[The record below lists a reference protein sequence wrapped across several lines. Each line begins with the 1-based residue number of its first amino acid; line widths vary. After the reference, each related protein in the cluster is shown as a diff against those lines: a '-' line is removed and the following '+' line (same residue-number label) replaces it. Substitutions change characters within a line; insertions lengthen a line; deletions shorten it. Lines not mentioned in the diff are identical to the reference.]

1 MSAFLMQAEP
11 VLNLNLISP
20 TVVCSTGN
28 DSVSYSVS
36 GSGIPANTNIVI
48 YQSTDSLFNPYLGQ
62 GDSIGYIPG
71 NAIPQDTVNF
81 GDCIKTLGIFID
93 ACGASGQEGK
103 NEYII
108 LTSGNGIKV
117 SNLAI
122 DFSTQNNGGA
132 TNADINTGTSPC
144 LYQTPTPSLIANLR
158 VGSCNAS
165 NVIPASPTDSI
176 PANAIILLFTSDNVT
191 AKLWY
196 CRFV

>member
-1 MSAFLMQAEP
+1 MSAFLVQAEP

-122 DFSTQNNGGA
+122 DFSTQNNWR

-144 LYQTPTPSLIANLR
+144 LYQTPTPSLITNLR

-165 NVIPASPTDSI
+165 NVIPAS
-176 PANAIILLFTSDNVT
+176 N
-191 AKLWY
+191 
-196 CRFV
+196 RFYSCKCYYFMLYK